1 LQVFEVSIPVLKP
14 FEQNYFLSIEIHEH
28 FCFLLL
34 CFDSLFDI
42 MRCSY
47 FVDDFSAREISAGI
61 LSTLE
66 IFKTLLQDICKEMNL
81 SKVASIGIFF

>member
-1 LQVFEVSIPVLKP
+1 
-14 FEQNYFLSIEIHEH
+14 
-28 FCFLLL
+28 
-34 CFDSLFDI
+34 